1 MVATS
6 SRLLAAFVVVFCF
19 AAAGPAHAACTKIA
33 SSVNDYGK
41 TGPAA
46 DSQVLLDKHIAGWA
60 KERGIKKYTTGKKS
74 VDCKLFLDFGVFDEY
89 TCRAEATVCWEAPR
103 GAGPVAAAEGKK

>member
-1 MVATS
+1 MFTTG
-6 SRLLAAFVVVFCF
+6 SRLLATFIAVSCLI
-19 AAAGPAHAACTKIA
+19 AGGSVHAACTKIA

-46 DSQVLLDKHIAGWA
+46 DSQMLLDKHIATWA
-60 KERGIKKYTTGKKS
+60 KEHGIKKYTTGKKA

-89 TCRAEATVCWEAPR
+89 TCRAEATVCWDGPR
-103 GAGPVAAAEGKK
+103 VTGLAAAPDEKK